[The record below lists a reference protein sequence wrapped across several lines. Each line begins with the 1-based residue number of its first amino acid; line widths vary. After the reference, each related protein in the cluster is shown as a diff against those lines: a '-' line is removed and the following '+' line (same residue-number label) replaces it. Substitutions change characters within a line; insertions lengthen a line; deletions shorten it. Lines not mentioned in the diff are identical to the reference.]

1 LLKVV
6 WIVVL
11 IELWFHFVESK
22 RLVSANGFYKIP
34 ASFIT
39 KFNEAMPVFNG
50 SLGYAFKM

>member
-1 LLKVV
+1 VV
-6 WIVVL
+6 WIVVFNCVV
-11 IELWFHFVESK
+11 FHFVESK

-34 ASFIT
+34 ASFIS